1 MTLPLLILERHNV
14 TEETPRERFLRNHE
28 DCVNRMKA
36 ARVSQ
41 IRLGN
46 HEKAREMQA
55 IIDMWTGIA
64 SDVKSVDEENSGEEW
79 KQRGSE

>member
-1 MTLPLLILERHNV
+1 M

-36 ARVSQ
+36 ARVAQ

-64 SDVKSVDEENSGEEW
+64 SDVESVDDENSGEEW
-79 KQRGSE
+79 KK